1 MSPQTVLENDLIP
14 PARLFLLERNELEN
28 KIQEDR
34 TSY

>member
-14 PARLFLLERNELEN
+14 QTRLFLLERSELEN
-28 KIQEDR
+28 KIQGDR